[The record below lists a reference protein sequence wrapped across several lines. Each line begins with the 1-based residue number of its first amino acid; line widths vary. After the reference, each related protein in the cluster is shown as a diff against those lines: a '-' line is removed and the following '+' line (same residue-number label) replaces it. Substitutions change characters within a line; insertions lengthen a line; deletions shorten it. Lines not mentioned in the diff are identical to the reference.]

1 MDSILTSI
9 KKLLG
14 IDEAYEQFDM
24 DLILHINSVLAVLTQ
39 LGVGP
44 EEGFSI
50 SDKSAVWSDFMPDS
64 PKLGFVK
71 SYMNLKVRLLFD
83 PPLGSAVIEAINRQ
97 ISELEWRIQVEADP
111 VEKVLKEGDRNGK

>member
-24 DLILHINSVLAVLTQ
+24 DLIIHINSVLAILAQ

-44 EEGFSI
+44 ENGFSI
-50 SDKSAVWSDFMPDS
+50 SDKSAVWDDFIPDS
-64 PKLGFVK
+64 PNLGFVK
-71 SYMNLKVRLLFD
+71 SYITLKVRLMFD
-83 PPLGSAVIEAINRQ
+83 QPTGSPAIEAINRQ
-97 ISELEWRIQVEADP
+97 ISELEWRIQVAADP
-111 VEKVLKEGDRNGK
+111 VEQS